1 MKLVNKLIDNKFE
14 YFIFLLFALSTL
26 WLKEIN
32 YLFYNTLE
40 SPDFDKYFIY
50 IKHFFDNNLTLK
62 EHGLMYYYLNA
73 LNFKFL
79 YADTAN
85 TLYFFHKSIQQVN
98 FYIYLFGLLGYF
110 NLFRFFNFSKISI
123 YLTFI
128 FINFFPPSISMRL
141 VFKPEV
147 LAFSLMP
154 WVIYFIEKY
163 SKDKKIKNLI
173 FCIPFLTSA
182 VTLKG
187 NVLVIILIYLF
198 FSYYKLIF
206 KMKVKNLALIVLLFF
221 SATLMVTLENNS
233 ANGKNILDLQS
244 GASLESKYNFKA
256 PSSIIYKV
264 DLYELLSSPIK
275 HGHADSF
282 IGITLLETTGDYF
295 DLYWDNDSSNF
306 FKNRKSL
313 IEFRQ
318 SSEIKGPKF
327 NSENFT
333 VTIYQQRNTD
343 VYLYESIG
351 LIISTYLFYLLIKN
365 VLQNKK
371 YRKFLFAAF
380 LGMIVLL
387 FHSITGI
394 PENNFDPKVGD
405 TFKPLYYSFVLL
417 FSFAFL
423 LVILLESKKIKTIFV
438 FVYMFLVVFLLGFP
452 KEQNYDLQVNLVNNI
467 QDSAY
472 CEIEKIIY
480 LSGSDFDNVDC
491 NTNQD
496 INISIPNA
504 NIELFKNDLSH
515 KPFNLILIVSYLS
528 IGFYS
533 IIERRTNKISS
544 T

>member
-1 MKLVNKLIDNKFE
+1 
-14 YFIFLLFALSTL
+14 
-26 WLKEIN
+26 
-32 YLFYNTLE
+32 
-40 SPDFDKYFIY
+40 
-50 IKHFFDNNLTLK
+50 
-62 EHGLMYYYLNA
+62 MYYYLNA
-73 LNFKFL
+73 LNFNIF
-79 YADTAN
+79 YSDTAN
-85 TLYFFHKSIQQVN
+85 TLYVFHKSIQQVN

-141 VFKPEV
+141 VFKPEI
-147 LAFSLMP
+147 LAFALMP
-154 WVIYFIEKY
+154 WIIYFIERY

-173 FCIPFLTSA
+173 FCIPFLVSA
-182 VTLKG
+182 ITLKG
-187 NVLVIILIYLF
+187 NVLVILLIYLF

-206 KMKVKNLALIVLLFF
+206 KMRFKNFVLIILLFF
-221 SATLMVTLENNS
+221 SAILMVTLENNS
-233 ANGKNILDLQS
+233 ANGKSILDLQS

-256 PSSIIYKV
+256 PSSIIYKA

-275 HGHADSF
+275 HRHADSF
-282 IGITLLETTGDYF
+282 IAITLLETNGDYF
-295 DLYWDNDSSNF
+295 DLYWDNDGSNY

-318 SSEIKGPKF
+318 SNEIKGPEF

-351 LIISTYLFYLLIKN
+351 LIISIYLFYLLIKN
-365 VLQNKK
+365 TLQNKK

-394 PENNFDPKVGD
+394 PENNFDPLVGD
-405 TFKPLYYSFVLL
+405 TFKPLYYSFVLI

-423 LVILLESKKIKTIFV
+423 LVILFESKKIKTIFV

-452 KEQNYDLQVNLVNNI
+452 KEQNYDFQLNLVNNI
-467 QDSAY
+467 QDSVY

-480 LSGSDFDNVDC
+480 LSGSDFENVDC

-496 INISIPNA
+496 INISSTDA
-504 NIELFKNDLSH
+504 NIELFKNDLNH

-528 IGFYS
+528 IAFYS
-533 IIERRTNKISS
+533 IIERRANKISS